1 MGVQEVQKQVAA
13 LYNRFP
19 YPNYPLLARPRWQDG
34 FLTSSYFA
42 GRLVAQGGPSHCGHG
57 AHQAPRGD
65 VLVAGCGEMLPYV
78 IRKWEPASAIVSN
91 VDLSRRS
98 LSRGRFRT
106 LFCRGRSEFHEGD
119 IVEFLDGCAR
129 GGRTFA
135 HIETFGMLHHMEDP
149 VPAIQA
155 MARQL
160 LPGGTIRVMVYNS
173 PARQWIHALQ
183 DYFTAVMPEA
193 TGTDALAATR
203 QARQILEGFAAVSP
217 LVADRLRAI
226 GPGTM
231 RNPARLAD
239 TFLHPHELRWP
250 VERWFRE
257 FTNAGLR
264 LAGVFDRYAELD
276 DLPNPMWQCY
286 AGATSQF
293 AAQLATQLAKRAA
306 DRRFEGNLEMIWT
319 RPGEP
324 AGAASNSP
332 RTAAHLGRLKFRGP
346 PHIWFDFE
354 ETRHLS
360 IKSRL
365 QIWHA
370 FLDATR
376 LQHKSWGGDDRTLQR
391 LARLG
396 AIMPDQLDAPLTLI
410 AAQKMEESMS
420 SPDLPSHR
428 PLARAGDTGPHATAI
443 RRLDD
448 TLGRIT

>member
-1 MGVQEVQKQVAA
+1 
-13 LYNRFP
+13 
-19 YPNYPLLARPRWQDG
+19 
-34 FLTSSYFA
+34 
-42 GRLVAQGGPSHCGHG
+42 
-57 AHQAPRGD
+57 
-65 VLVAGCGEMLPYV
+65 
-78 IRKWEPASAIVSN
+78 
-91 VDLSRRS
+91 
-98 LSRGRFRT
+98 
-106 LFCRGRSEFHEGD
+106 
-119 IVEFLDGCAR
+119 
-129 GGRTFA
+129 
-135 HIETFGMLHHMEDP
+135 
-149 VPAIQA
+149 
-155 MARQL
+155 
-160 LPGGTIRVMVYNS
+160 
-173 PARQWIHALQ
+173 
-183 DYFTAVMPEA
+183 MPDA

-203 QARQILEGFAAVSP
+203 RARQILEGFATVSP

-226 GPGTM
+226 GKSTM

-264 LAGVFDRYAELD
+264 LAGIFDRYAELD

-286 AGATSQF
+286 AGTTSQF
-293 AAQLATQLAKRAA
+293 AAQLATRAA

-319 RPGEP
+319 RPGES
-324 AGAASNSP
+324 ALAASDAQ

-360 IKSRL
+360 LKSRL

-376 LQHKSWGGDDRTLQR
+376 LQTKAWGSDDRTLQR

-396 AIMPDQLDAPLTLI
+396 AIMPDQLDGPLTLI
-410 AAQKMEESMS
+410 AAQKMEEKMS
-420 SPDLPSHR
+420 PPDLPSHR
-428 PLARAGDTGPHATAI
+428 PLTRAADTGPHAAAI

-448 TLGRIT
+448 SLGRIT